1 MRKMPYR
8 LLCTA
13 TAAPNDYIELG
24 TSSEALGELGYM
36 DMLQRFFKNDQN
48 NSIKP
53 TIYRNRG
60 QNFQQLDDRQNGVSK
75 DMRRFLTGA
84 GLPHGHALAVSPQTW
99 VLMTG
104 DLFCRRSSEQY
115 TVESRTL
122 PDGALFP
129 MPAVRL
135 PEQREER
142 RRTIQERCEKVAEL
156 VDDGEQALI
165 WCHLNDE
172 GNLLEDLILDATG
185 ERRR

>member
-1 MRKMPYR
+1 
-8 LLCTA
+8 
-13 TAAPNDYIELG
+13 
-24 TSSEALGELGYM
+24 M

-60 QNFQQLDDRQNGVSK
+60 QNFQQLDDRAK
-75 DMRRFLTGA
+75 WRFK
-84 GLPHGHALAVSPQTW
+84 GHAEIPYWRWITSWARACRKPSDLGFDDGRF
-99 VLMTG
+99 VLPPLIET
-104 DLFCRRSSEQY
+104 QY

-129 MPAVRL
+129 MPAVSL

-172 GNLLEDLILDATG
+172 GNLLEDLIPDAEQVSG
-185 ERRR
+185 E